1 MNSVSPR
8 SIDSKFLI
16 FDKSTE
22 KVQKGW
28 SDMVNGLPRYMS
40 IKQALVYFNIKS
52 RNTLKKNYIA
62 KGLPVVIISGTKRI
76 DRLDAD
82 KFMEKHKI

>member
-8 SIDSKFLI
+8 SIYSKFLI

>member
-8 SIDSKFLI
+8 SIDSKFL
-16 FDKSTE
+16 FFNKSTE

-28 SDMVNGLPRYMS
+28 PDMVNRLPRYMS

-52 RNTLKKNYIA
+52 CNTLKKNYIA

>member
-28 SDMVNGLPRYMS
+28 PDMVNGLPRYMS